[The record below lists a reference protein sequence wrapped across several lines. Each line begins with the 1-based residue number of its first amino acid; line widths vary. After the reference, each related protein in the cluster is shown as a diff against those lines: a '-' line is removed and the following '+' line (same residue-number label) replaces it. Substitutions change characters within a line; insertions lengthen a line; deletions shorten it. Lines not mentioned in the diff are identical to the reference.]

1 MARLPC
7 ALVGTRIVLCE
18 SWGTSIIN
26 HQSLKEVRAMKG
38 RGIVRLLV
46 ALLFLTFANR
56 LLAQKIKVI
65 VDQDARGPATTDMQ
79 SILIFLQSDK
89 FDVLGITTVSGDQ
102 WVKEETQRTLRLLE
116 IAGRTDVPVAEGAE
130 FPLLNSKEE
139 SERWEALY
147 GKFRYKGCWSD
158 FSKSPEGTPPAFRE
172 GYHEPDVIPPL
183 VEGEPHTKPLDET
196 AAHFI
201 VRMVHQYPGEVV
213 IWAGGPMTNIA
224 LALRLDPQV
233 ATLAKEL
240 VLMGS
245 GMYANNGGISGIDG
259 RREFNWWFDPEAV
272 RIAMRAPWKKI
283 TITPI
288 DISVKTTVN
297 PELKAAIAKS
307 DTPVARYLTE
317 YSVESFMWDE
327 LSAAAMIDPSIITGQ
342 KQLYVDIDIDHGP
355 SYGETLFWQP
365 GTELPS
371 YERIATVQ
379 FDVDTQKLYDLYVKL
394 MTQPPR
400 TAK

>member
-1 MARLPC
+1 MRCLPHSSARYSC
-7 ALVGTRIVLCE
+7 AWTRRKQIALE
-18 SWGTSIIN
+18 GLMRNQILS
-26 HQSLKEVRAMKG
+26 
-38 RGIVRLLV
+38 
-46 ALLFLTFANR
+46 ALLAA
-56 LLAQKIKVI
+56 LLGCSSASPVHAQKTKVI

-116 IAGRTDVPVAEGAE
+116 IAGRTDVPVAMGAE

-158 FSKSPEGTPPAFRE
+158 FSKRPESTPPAFRE
-172 GYHEPDVIPPL
+172 GYHEPDVVPPL
-183 VEGEPHTKPLDET
+183 VEGEPHIKAIDED

-201 VRMVHQYPGEVV
+201 VRLVHKYPGEVV
-213 IWAGGPMTNIA
+213 IWAGGPLTNIA

-233 ATLAKEL
+233 AVLAKSL

-245 GMYANNGGISGIDG
+245 GMYADNGGISGVDG

-272 RIAMRAPWKKI
+272 RIVMRSPWKAI

-297 PELKAAIAKS
+297 PGVRAAIAKA
-307 DTPVARYLTE
+307 DTPVARYLTQ

-327 LSAAAMIDPSIITGQ
+327 LSAAALIDPSMITRQ
-342 KQLYVDIDIDHGP
+342 KELYVDIDVDHGP
-355 SYGETLFWQP
+355 SYGQTLFWD
-365 GTELPS
+365 PS
-371 YERIATVQ
+371 STVPPYERKATVQ
-379 FDVDTQKLYDLYVKL
+379 FDVDTKKLYDLYVQL

-400 TAK
+400 SAK

>member
-1 MARLPC
+1 
-7 ALVGTRIVLCE
+7 
-18 SWGTSIIN
+18 
-26 HQSLKEVRAMKG
+26 MKG
-38 RGIVRLLV
+38 RGSILLLT
-46 ALLFLTFANR
+46 AFLLLTLANNVLGQR
-56 LLAQKIKVI
+56 IKVI

-89 FDVLGITTVSGDQ
+89 FEVLGITTVSGDQ
-102 WVKEETQRTLRLLE
+102 WVKEETRRTLRLLE
-116 IAGRTDVPVAEGAE
+116 IAGRTDVPVVEGAE

-139 SERWEALY
+139 SEHWEALY

-172 GYHEPDVIPPL
+172 AYHEPSVIPPL
-183 VEGEPHTKPLDET
+183 VEGEPHTKPFDET

-213 IWAGGPMTNIA
+213 VWAGGPLTNIA
-224 LALRLDPQV
+224 LALRLDPEV

-245 GMYANNGGISGIDG
+245 GMYANNGGITGIDG

-288 DISVKTTVN
+288 DISVKTLVN
-297 PELKAAIAKS
+297 PAVKAAIAKA
-307 DTPVARYLTE
+307 DTPVARYLTQ

-327 LSAAAMIDPSIITGQ
+327 LSAAAMVDPSIITGQ

-365 GTELPS
+365 GAELPP

>member
-1 MARLPC
+1 
-7 ALVGTRIVLCE
+7 
-18 SWGTSIIN
+18 
-26 HQSLKEVRAMKG
+26 MKG
-38 RGIVRLLV
+38 RGIILPLV
-46 ALLFLTFANR
+46 AFLLLAFANNV
-56 LLAQKIKVI
+56 LAQKIKVI

-116 IAGRTDVPVAEGAE
+116 IAGRTDVPIAEGAE
-130 FPLLNSKEE
+130 YPLLNSKEE

-158 FSKSPEGTPPAFRE
+158 FSKNPEGTPPAFRE
-172 GYHEPDVIPPL
+172 GYHDPDVIPPL
-183 VEGEPHTKPLDET
+183 VEGAPHTKPLDET

-201 VRMVHQYPGEVV
+201 VRMVHKYPGEVV
-213 IWAGGPMTNIA
+213 VWAGGPLTNIA
-224 LALRLDPQV
+224 LALRLDPEV

-245 GMYANNGGISGIDG
+245 GMYANNGGITGIDG

-288 DISVKTTVN
+288 DISVKTLVN
-297 PELKAAIAKS
+297 PTIRAAIAKS
-307 DTPVARYLTE
+307 DTPVARYLTQF
-317 YSVESFMWDE
+317 SVESFMWDE
-327 LSAAAMIDPSIITGQ
+327 LSAAALVDPSIITGQ
-342 KQLYVDIDIDHGP
+342 TQLYVDIDIDHGP

-379 FDVDTQKLYDLYVKL
+379 FDVDTKKLYDLYVKL